1 MGWFQANQNGNIS
14 VKIALVIERIEAWR
28 GGAET
33 STMELGRLLTDRG
46 HDVHLI
52 TTTNAQSLPKI
63 TIHTLRCPAVLRSL
77 RTASF
82 AKRAAVFLRRNEFD
96 IVHAVSPLPSADV
109 YQPRGGL
116 LREVMERNVAT
127 RPTASRRLLKRATMA
142 MNVKQKALL
151 DLEARIFRPDGPTV
165 LAVSDYVARQ
175 CRRFYNVGEPRVRV
189 VFNGVNVQPPSPEQR
204 LKDRAALREEHQFAD
219 DVLVLLF
226 MAHNFRLKGL
236 YPLIETVGRLVVS
249 GFKRFHLLVVGRD
262 NVVPYQKRINAMGLS
277 EYVTFTGPTRRST
290 EFFLGADV
298 CVHPTFYDPCSRV
311 VLEALSLGR
320 PVITTSFNGAA
331 EVIQD
336 GCNGFVIKTPD
347 DIGLWARRIEDLSS
361 ADLRGK
367 IAAKAQSIREDISMT
382 RHVEQLDNVFTE
394 IAERKGCR
402 AAQ

>member
-1 MGWFQANQNGNIS
+1 M
-14 VKIALVIERIEAWR
+14 KIALVIERVETWR

-46 HDVHLI
+46 HEVHLI
-52 TTTNAQSLPKI
+52 TATNAQSLPGI

-82 AKRAAVFLRRNEFD
+82 AKRAAVFLRRNDFD
-96 IVHAVSPLPSADV
+96 VVHAISPLPSADV

-116 LREVMERNVAT
+116 LREITERNVAT
-127 RPTASRRLLKRATMA
+127 RQTASRRLLKRATMA

-151 DLEARIFRPDGPTV
+151 DLERRIFRPDGPTI
-165 LAVSDYVARQ
+165 LAVSEYVAHQ
-175 CRRFYNVGEPRVRV
+175 CERIYEVGEPRVRV
-189 VFNGVNVQPPSPEQR
+189 VFNGVNVPEPGPEQR
-204 LKDRAALREEHQFAD
+204 LRIRAALRREHQFAD

-236 YPLIETVGRLVVS
+236 NPLIETAGRLVVS

-262 NVVPYQKRINAMGLS
+262 NVVPFQKRINAMRLND
-277 EYVTFTGPTRRST
+277 YATFTGPTRRST

-311 VLEALSLGR
+311 VLEALSFGV
-320 PVITTSFNGAA
+320 PVITTSYNGAA

-336 GCNGFVIKTPD
+336 GCNGFVIKTPG
-347 DIGLWARRIEDLSS
+347 DIGLWARRIEDLASP
-361 ADLRGK
+361 DLRGK
-367 IAAKAQSIREDISMT
+367 ISASALKLRERITMT
-382 RHVEQLDNVFTE
+382 RHVDQLETIFADIV
-394 IAERKGCR
+394 ERKGCR
-402 AAQ
+402 AAQP

>member
-1 MGWFQANQNGNIS
+1 
-14 VKIALVIERIEAWR
+14 VKIALVIERIETWR

-46 HDVHLI
+46 HEVHLI
-52 TTTNAQSLPKI
+52 TATNAQSLPGI

-82 AKRAAVFLRRNEFD
+82 AKRAAVFLRRNDFD
-96 IVHAVSPLPSADV
+96 VVHAISPLPSADV

-116 LREVMERNVAT
+116 LREITERNVAT
-127 RPTASRRLLKRATMA
+127 RQTASRRLLKRATMA

-151 DLEARIFRPDGPTV
+151 DLERRIFRPDGPTI

-175 CRRFYNVGEPRVRV
+175 CERIYEVAEPRVRV
-189 VFNGVNVQPPSPEQR
+189 VFNGVNVPEPGPEQR
-204 LKDRAALREEHQFAD
+204 LRIRAALRREHQFAD

-236 YPLIETVGRLVVS
+236 NPLIETAGRLVVS

-262 NVVPYQKRINAMGLS
+262 NVVPFQKRINAMRLND
-277 EYVTFTGPTRRST
+277 YVTFTGPTRRST

-311 VLEALSLGR
+311 VLEALSFGL
-320 PVITTSFNGAA
+320 PVITTSYNGAA

-336 GCNGFVIKTPD
+336 GCNGFVIKTPG
-347 DIGLWARRIEDLSS
+347 DIGLWARRIEDLASP
-361 ADLRGK
+361 DLRGK
-367 IAAKAQSIREDISMT
+367 ISASALKLRERITMT
-382 RHVEQLDNVFTE
+382 RHVDQLETIFAE
-394 IAERKGCR
+394 IVERKGCR
-402 AAQ
+402 AAQP

>member
-1 MGWFQANQNGNIS
+1 M
-14 VKIALVIERIEAWR
+14 KIALVIERIETWR

-46 HDVHLI
+46 HEVHLI
-52 TTTNAQSLPKI
+52 TATNAQSLPGI

-82 AKRAAVFLRRNEFD
+82 AKRAAVFLRRNDFD
-96 IVHAVSPLPSADV
+96 VVHAISPLPSADV

-116 LREVMERNVAT
+116 LREITERNVAT
-127 RPTASRRLLKRATMA
+127 RQTASRRLLKRATMA

-151 DLEARIFRPDGPTV
+151 DLERRIFRPDGPTI

-175 CRRFYNVGEPRVRV
+175 CERIYEVAEPRVRV
-189 VFNGVNVQPPSPEQR
+189 VFNGVNVPEPGPEQR
-204 LKDRAALREEHQFAD
+204 LRIRAALRREHQFAD

-236 YPLIETVGRLVVS
+236 NPLIETAGRLVVS

-262 NVVPYQKRINAMGLS
+262 NVVPFQKRINAMRLND
-277 EYVTFTGPTRRST
+277 YVTFTGPTRRST

-311 VLEALSLGR
+311 VLEALSFGL
-320 PVITTSFNGAA
+320 PVITTSYNGAA

-336 GCNGFVIKTPD
+336 GCNGFVIKTPG
-347 DIGLWARRIEDLSS
+347 DIGLWARRIEDLASP
-361 ADLRGK
+361 DLRGK
-367 IAAKAQSIREDISMT
+367 ISASALKLRERITMT
-382 RHVEQLDNVFTE
+382 RHVDQLETIFAE
-394 IAERKGCR
+394 IVERKGCR
-402 AAQ
+402 AAQP

>member
-1 MGWFQANQNGNIS
+1 M
-14 VKIALVIERIEAWR
+14 KIALVIERVEAWR

-46 HDVHLI
+46 HEVHLI
-52 TTTNAQSLPKI
+52 TTTNAQSLPDI

-82 AKRAAVFLRRNEFD
+82 AKRTAAFLRRTDFD
-96 IVHAVSPLPSADV
+96 IVHAISPLPGADV

-142 MNVKQKALL
+142 MNVKQRALL
-151 DLEARIFRPDGPTV
+151 DLERRIFRPDGPTI

-175 CRRFYNVGEPRVRV
+175 CRRFYDVAEPRVRV
-189 VFNGVNVQPPSPEQR
+189 VFNGVNVQPPIPEQR
-204 LKDRAALREEHQFAD
+204 RKDRAALRKEHQFAD

-236 YPLIETVGRLVVS
+236 YPLIETTGRLVVS

-262 NVVPYQKRINAMGLS
+262 NVVPFQKRINAVGLS

-311 VLEALSLGR
+311 VLEALALGL
-320 PVITTSFNGAA
+320 PVITSSYNGAA
-331 EVIQD
+331 EVIHD

-347 DIGLWARRIEDLSS
+347 DIGLWARRIEDLASP
-361 ADLRGK
+361 DLRSK
-367 IAAKAQSIREDISMT
+367 ISVNARKLREDITMT
-382 RHVEQLDNVFTE
+382 RHVEQLEKVFTE

-402 AAQ
+402 AAQL